1 MRITKYDIERFYNRD
16 REKDVRYTFFDKIP
30 ASLVI
35 LIREIL
41 TYNLKNR

>member
-1 MRITKYDIERFYNRD
+1 MIRDYQIERFYNRD
-16 REKDVRYTFFDKIP
+16 REKDVKYIFIDQIP

-41 TYNLKNR
+41 TYNLKNK